1 MRKILWLVSWY
12 PNETDPFSGDFIKR
26 QAEAVSVFQPLTIIF
41 VGKKAKISLTDQRDL
56 PVQNSN
62 NEAMHEFILYD
73 PAIENDAPGTKILS
87 LYNYFKTHL
96 GIIRR
101 LKKSKELPDLVHV
114 HVAMKAGLVAL
125 YLKWKYKIP
134 YVLTEHWSGYYPIA
148 KDSLFKKTY
157 FFQYCTKLILKKADR
172 FLPVSEALGNQIKR
186 HWARISF
193 QKIPNS
199 VNTRLFFPSANEFA
213 DRFRFIHISSLA
225 YPKNPEGI
233 IRAFIKLLKLGV
245 QADLI
250 LVGPLNPSLIEFIS
264 ASGLAPDRIHCTG
277 EVSYEQ
283 VGIELRNSSALVM
296 FSHYE
301 NMPCVILEAL
311 CSGVPV
317 IATLVGGI
325 PEVVHKENGILINPG
340 DEDALTGAM
349 TEMIREYQEYDK
361 DKISAEAAA
370 QFSYKT
376 IGEQITGVYDSVL
389 DKK

>member
-12 PNETDPFSGDFIKR
+12 PNETDPFTGDFIKR
-26 QAEAVSVFQPLTIIF
+26 QAEAVSALQPLKIIF
-41 VGKKAKISLTDQRDL
+41 VGKKTRNSVADQTDL
-56 PVQNSN
+56 PVQDN
-62 NEAMHEFILYD
+62 NVESLQEFILYD
-73 PAIENDAPGTKILS
+73 PTIENSIPGSKIVS
-87 LYNYFKTHL
+87 LYRYFKKHL
-96 GIIRR
+96 GIIRL
-101 LKKSKELPDLVHV
+101 LKKYGELPDLIHV
-114 HVAMKAGLVAL
+114 HVTMKAGLVAL

-134 YVLTEHWSGYYPIA
+134 YVLTEHWTGYYPEA
-148 KDSLFKKTY
+148 KYSLFKKSY
-157 FFQYCTKLILKKADR
+157 FFRYCTKLILKKADR
-172 FLPVSEALGNQIKR
+172 FLPVSKSLGNLVNRYWAHIPFQI
-186 HWARISF
+186 
-193 QKIPNS
+193 IPNC
-199 VNTRLFFPSANEFA
+199 VNTRLFFHYTGGFIHG
-213 DRFRFIHISSLA
+213 FRFIHISSLT

-245 QADLI
+245 RADLV
-250 LVGPLNPSLIEFIS
+250 LVGPLNPSLTEFIS
-264 ASGLAPDRIHCTG
+264 ASGLAPDSIHCTG